1 MNTVSSLVLCWILIC
16 CVTLP
21 IPVKCKSGM
30 MGQYKNVP
38 HKPIEDK
45 HIAIWQ
51 NVTSPTTRLNETL
64 SRKKTIMLRNNR
76 LHIHYQINY
85 AHGTMGYIK
94 AFLVVTVYRW
104 LIVIS
109 RYIISQGPWYL
120 VQFLI
125 LTKAFLTIENI
136 FIKRSDSYKN
146 IRYIYIKLRIK
157 IHLNASFIIH
167 LVDRRSCC
175 CGRS

>member
-1 MNTVSSLVLCWILIC
+1 
-16 CVTLP
+16 
-21 IPVKCKSGM
+21 M

-85 AHGTMGYIK
+85 AHGTMGYVK
-94 AFLVVTVYRW
+94 AFLVVTVYR
-104 LIVIS
+104 
-109 RYIISQGPWYL
+109 
-120 VQFLI
+120 
-125 LTKAFLTIENI
+125 
-136 FIKRSDSYKN
+136 
-146 IRYIYIKLRIK
+146 
-157 IHLNASFIIH
+157 
-167 LVDRRSCC
+167 
-175 CGRS
+175 